1 LYNVLVHVIL
11 PVTGKACY
19 LLV

>member
-19 LLV
+19 LLI